1 MSLTLYEGKYIM
13 AITTFSGPVRS
24 LAGFITGTDGIST
37 VTAATL
43 TVTPD
48 SNGQIINLSRAAGV
62 TVTLPAATGSN
73 AVYTFETATS
83 VTSNN
88 NVIQVANATDVMNG
102 FASVGGTTASV
113 FGTLPASDTITMNGT
128 TTGGLIG
135 SHVQV
140 TDIAAGYYLVQA
152 SLVGSGTPATPF
164 SAAVS

>member
-1 MSLTLYEGKYIM
+1 M

>member
-1 MSLTLYEGKYIM
+1 M
-13 AITTFSGPVRS
+13 ANTTFSGPVTS
-24 LAGFITGTDGIST
+24 TNGFITGTGVNST

-43 TVTPD
+43 TVTAD
-48 SNGQIINLSRAAGV
+48 AYNGQTINLSRAAGI

-73 AVYTFETATS
+73 AVYTFEVATS

-102 FASVGGTTASV
+102 FSSVAGTTGSV
-113 FGTLPASDTITMNGT
+113 FSTLPASDTITMNGT

-135 SHVQV
+135 SYVQV
-140 TDIAAGYYLVQA
+140 TDLAAGYYLVQA
-152 SLVGSGTPATPF
+152 SLIGSGTPATPF

>member
-1 MSLTLYEGKYIM
+1 MSS
-13 AITTFSGPVRS
+13 TTFSGPVTS
-24 LAGFITGTDGIST
+24 TAGFITGTGVNST

-43 TVTPD
+43 AVTAATY
-48 SNGQIINLSRAAGV
+48 NGQTINLSRAAGV

-73 AVYTFETATS
+73 ATYRFETATS

-88 NVIQVANATDVMNG
+88 NIIQVANATDVMNG
-102 FASVGGTTASV
+102 FASVGGTTGSV
-113 FGTLPASDTITMNGT
+113 FSTLPASDTITMNGT

-135 SHVQV
+135 SYVQV
-140 TDIAAGYYLVQA
+140 TDLAAGYYLVQA

>member
-1 MSLTLYEGKYIM
+1 MEKYIM
-13 AITTFSGPVRS
+13 ANTTFSGPVTS
-24 LAGFITGTDGIST
+24 TNGFITGTGVNST
-37 VTAATL
+37 VTSATL
-43 TVTPD
+43 TVTAD
-48 SNGQIINLSRAAGV
+48 TYNGQTINLSRAAGI

-102 FASVGGTTASV
+102 IASVAGTTGSV
-113 FGTLPASDTITMNGT
+113 FSTLPASDTITMNGS

-140 TDIAAGYYLVQA
+140 TDLAAGFYLVQA

-164 SAAVS
+164 SAAV

>member
-1 MSLTLYEGKYIM
+1 M
-13 AITTFSGPVRS
+13 ANTTFSGPVTS
-24 LAGFITGTDGIST
+24 TNGFITGTGVNST

-43 TVTPD
+43 TVTAD
-48 SNGQIINLSRAAGV
+48 AYNGQTINLSRAAGV

-73 AVYTFETATS
+73 AVYTFEVATS
-83 VTSNN
+83 VTTNN

-102 FASVGGTTASV
+102 FSSVAGTTGSV
-113 FGTLPASDTITMNGT
+113 FSTLPASDTITMNGT

-135 SHVQV
+135 SYVQI
-140 TDIAAGYYLVQA
+140 TDLAAGYYLVQA